1 MAERGGKGAARRDA
15 YAAAG
20 VNVEAGDRSVEL
32 LREVVLGSR
41 RRPEVVGGLGGFGAG
56 FAVPAGYRDPVLVA
70 ATDGVGTKTEIAA
83 GVGRLDSIGIDLVAM
98 CADDVVCTGAEPLF
112 FLDYVAVGRLVPE
125 GVAELVASIARG
137 CVLAGCS
144 LVGGEAAEHPG
155 LMEPETFDLAGCCV
169 GVAERDELIDGST
182 VEAGDVILG

>member
-98 CADDVVCTGAEPLF
+98 CADDVVCSGAEPLF
-112 FLDYVAVGRLVPE
+112 FLDYLAVGRLEPAA
-125 GVAELVASIARG
+125 VAELVGGIG
-137 CVLAGCS
+137 AGCEAAGCA
-144 LVGGEAAEHPG
+144 LIGGGTAEHPG
-155 LMEPETFDLAGCCV
+155 TMETSAFDLAGFCV
-169 GVAERDELIDGST
+169 GIVERDERLDGSAAK
-182 VEAGDVILG
+182 AGD